1 MPGKQKIIPYPEML
15 RGSLINL
22 TRKCGKPNCACAQ
35 GEPHSTPALSYSQT
49 GKTKIITLR
58 QEDIAPVKAA
68 LVRQLR
74 QTAALDKQA
83 LAGLAQLRRKLERE
97 KKQNKPERR

>member
-1 MPGKQKIIPYPEML
+1 MPRKQKVIPYPEML

-22 TRKCGKPNCACAQ
+22 ARKCGKPNCACAQ
-35 GEPHSTPALSYSQT
+35 GEPHSTPALSYSQA
-49 GKTKIITLR
+49 GQTKIITLR

-68 LVRQLR
+68 LASQLK
-74 QTAALDKQA
+74 QTTTLAKQA

-97 KKQNKPERR
+97 KKQNMQERR